1 MAFPFDPTFRVL
13 LELLKAA
20 IEHDQPEGRGQLARV
35 VRVLPLVCRECRDL
49 ARGDP
54 SVGFVMAYCAYLYQS
69 GARERYCDALPESVD
84 PARIAHAITNA
95 RRRELIHMSDLLE
108 ARSLKAQEI
117 DKSAAQVA
125 GPAIPT
131 IPLNLP
137 HKVKLFAWYLG
148 QWHAEFLCNPKFPNH
163 YKTCQRKGCTR
174 PAMVPI
180 NEQFSAWDATQDA
193 SFSEATYWRMCHTGS
208 MSGLD
213 ERRPINMAFCS
224 RSCYCAVEREYG
236 PNIDLLVHLTKFTDG
251 SASTKRL
258 RNDSAKMTSSRLYRN
273 ALARNVSLARS
284 KRLKMYEHTQTEHY
298 PLTLDD
304 GRAMQRAFV
313 DALNIDL
320 GVLHAAAVVCELP
333 ARLRSNVA
341 LPDSENWRAEHYL
354 YTNAVRKVRA
364 IYKSTCHGPH
374 RGIAKGSEPWL
385 EKVKTMCLQI
395 FN

>member
-1 MAFPFDPTFRVL
+1 MSFPFDPTFRVL

-84 PARIAHAITNA
+84 PGRIAHAITNA

-117 DKSAAQVA
+117 DKSTAQLVS
-125 GPAIPT
+125 PEIPT
-131 IPLNLP
+131 IPTNLP

-236 PNIDLLVHLTKFTDG
+236 PKIDLLVHLTKFTDG
-251 SASTKRL
+251 SVSTKRL

-364 IYKSTCHGPH
+364 IYKSTCHGPY
-374 RGIAKGSEPWL
+374 RGIAKGNEPWL